1 MQTQLKR
8 GKSHK
13 RSLKIRFTHRNL
25 KAQAIRLID
34 KTQRPN
40 WQRKLNIL
48 NQKDET
54 VISQVQ
60 LRILKEAINVDK
72 SPHHN
77 PLPKKIIENKRT
89 HIVDMTRKAKRILTR
104 IKASKSQ

>member
-13 RSLKIRFTHRNL
+13 RSLKIRFTH
-25 KAQAIRLID
+25 
-34 KTQRPN
+34 
-40 WQRKLNIL
+40 RKLNIL